1 MSVQTFH
8 FVTGVVQFALS
19 FFLAIVCT
27 YGSFKFFDLLTRDID
42 ESAELNKNNVAVGLL
57 LAGILLSSALI
68 VHSVTSPAV
77 STFYTYFNEDVT
89 LLSWIKIIAYF
100 VGYVAVAFVVA
111 MGSIWIAIAVFVRMT
126 RRIDE
131 FAEIKKGNVAVAILL
146 GTAIVIMGFF
156 MKYGIRALL
165 EGFAPMVDMV
175 EVDEY

>member
-1 MSVQTFH
+1 MSVHTFH

-19 FFLAIVCT
+19 FFLSIVCT

-77 STFYTYFNEDVT
+77 SIVYTYFNEDVT
-89 LLSWIKIIAYF
+89 LLSCIKI
-100 VGYVAVAFVVA
+100 VGYFLVYLAIAFAVA
-111 MGSIWIAIAVFVRMT
+111 MGSIWLAIVAFVRMT

-131 FAEIKKGNVAVAILL
+131 FAEIKKGNIAVAILL

-156 MKYGIRALL
+156 MKDGIRALL
-165 EGFAPMVDMV
+165 ESFAPMVDMM